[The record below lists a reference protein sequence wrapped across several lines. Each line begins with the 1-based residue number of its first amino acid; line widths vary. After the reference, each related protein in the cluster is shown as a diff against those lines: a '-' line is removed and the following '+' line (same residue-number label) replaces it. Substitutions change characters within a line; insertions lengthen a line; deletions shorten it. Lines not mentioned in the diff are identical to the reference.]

1 MTWDIGGCLI
11 EVQTIDFE
19 VREIFS
25 VITQV
30 KSIPIRFFNLLY
42 PLFTNLM
49 YEWEEK
55 VDQNWLIERREIL
68 NIILQFFNKR
78 TDIIGI
84 LHVVRKN
91 NKDVLKVV

>member
-1 MTWDIGGCLI
+1 MTWDIDGCLI

-30 KSIPIRFFNLLY
+30 KSIPIRLFNLLY

-49 YEWEEK
+49 YE
-55 VDQNWLIERREIL
+55 
-68 NIILQFFNKR
+68 
-78 TDIIGI
+78 
-84 LHVVRKN
+84 
-91 NKDVLKVV
+91 

>member
-11 EVQTIDFE
+11 EVQAIDFE

-30 KSIPIRFFNLLY
+30 KSIPIRLFNLLY

-49 YEWEEK
+49 YE
-55 VDQNWLIERREIL
+55 
-68 NIILQFFNKR
+68 
-78 TDIIGI
+78 
-84 LHVVRKN
+84 
-91 NKDVLKVV
+91 